1 VTYSCMHHDPV
12 PSARVVREAGAT
24 VAEPRRPLDE
34 HLMRAFSP
42 IARHGRDALEVLI
55 GLWPL
60 TAIMAVA
67 FALLW
72 AAGTS
77 GSP

>member
-1 VTYSCMHHDPV
+1 MHHDPV
-12 PSARVVREAGAT
+12 PSARVVREAGETIAL
-24 VAEPRRPLDE
+24 PRLPLGE
-34 HLMRAFSP
+34 HLRRAFAP
-42 IARHGRDALEVLI
+42 IATHGRDALEIVI

>member
-1 VTYSCMHHDPV
+1 MDPDQQL
-12 PSARVVREAGAT
+12 PNARVVRAAGAP
-24 VAEPRRPLDE
+24 VSAPSRPMSE
-34 HLMRAFSP
+34 HLRRALAP
-42 IARHGRDALEVLI
+42 VTAHGRDALEVVI

-77 GSP
+77 GTP